1 MTKKLHVAIAIA
13 VVVCIIA
20 LVASIF
26 VNQPPANTVVAGV
39 AVGDT
44 FTYSIRGFATKIDAN
59 ATIPEDTSQLN
70 MTESFRVTITDVND
84 SKVYFS
90 SVWRFL
96 NGTEIQ
102 KTGKVNIETG
112 IDNSPDFWAI
122 YASGL
127 NAGDL
132 ARPIREGLTINAT
145 EPRTYKNGERETNYV
160 SLERLRYDT
169 DDPSQTISEYLS
181 IYFDKQTGMLVEL
194 RNNQVYSNPAILLQ
208 LEWRITD
215 STVWDIS

>member
-1 MTKKLHVAIAIA
+1 MTKKLHLAIPIAIIF
-13 VVVCIIA
+13 CIIVFA
-20 LVASIF
+20 AIFVNQPF
-26 VNQPPANTVVAGV
+26 VNQPPASTVVAGV

-59 ATIPEDTSQLN
+59 ATIPEGTSQLN
-70 MTESFRVTITDVND
+70 MTEWFKVTITDVNN

-90 SVWRFL
+90 SIWRFL
-96 NGTEIQ
+96 NGTEVQ

-132 ARPIREGLTINAT
+132 ARPIREGLSINAT
-145 EPRTYKNGERETNYV
+145 DPRTYKDGERETNYV

-169 DDPSQTISEYLS
+169 EDPSHTISEYL
-181 IYFDKQTGMLVEL
+181 
-194 RNNQVYSNPAILLQ
+194 
-208 LEWRITD
+208 
-215 STVWDIS
+215 